1 MPTILFYFDFVSP
14 YVYIAFHQLP
24 KVLGGLAWQMQY
36 RPVVLD
42 VFFKEHHAASP
53 SAIAAKQAWRLRH
66 AQWLAKQSGL
76 PFVAPARDPFNDA
89 AWSQMALASSPHGQ
103 PNRQVCETFFNA
115 IWQYGGDPDDPAV
128 QQQAWLD
135 ATALLPSVRDVKDLK
150 IRQEQAELSQAAQA
164 HGVFKVPSLV
174 LIPETSEHGS
184 LQVFCGME
192 GLSMLR
198 EAVLTRQFFDGAE
211 QS

>member
-1 MPTILFYFDFVSP
+1 MPTILFYFDFGSP
-14 YVYIAFHQLP
+14 YAYIALHQLP
-24 KVLGGLAWQMQY
+24 QVLGGLAWQMQY

-53 SAIAAKQAWRLRH
+53 SAIAAKQAWSLRH

-76 PFVAPARDPFNDA
+76 PFVAPARYPFNDA

-103 PNRQVCETFFNA
+103 PNRQACEAFFSA
-115 IWQYGGDPDDPAV
+115 IWQYGWDPENPAV
-128 QQQAWLD
+128 QQRAWQD
-135 ATALLPSVRDVKDLK
+135 ATKLLPSVREVNSPQIEQELTDLG
-150 IRQEQAELSQAAQA
+150 QAALA